1 MDVLLALVV
10 AQATALPV
18 DLILLYLDRIVI
30 AAPLAINKTAHL
42 HLTFVISAQQVAV
55 IVHRIMSAAVALL
68 SLSSVQEYA
77 HARQPMDLDK

>member
-1 MDVLLALVV
+1 MGVLLALVV

-30 AAPLAINKTAHL
+30 AALLAINKIAHL
-42 HLTFVISAQQVAV
+42 HLTFVISAQQAAV
-55 IVHRIMSAAVALL
+55 IVHLIMSAAVALL
-68 SLSSVQEYA
+68 NSSSVQEYA